1 MSNKN
6 NNYVLNL
13 CLSGCCF
20 VNNKYKNEND
30 RCLCNDDVYN
40 NLYNYVYNYVYWII
54 FVIVFGESLTLTCF
68 LLLFQSEN
76 YMETECSAPYINL
89 FLLLLLNIYLLT
101 TLCFSKTG
109 GYQYDGDFGSNEDK
123 IIIYERCYLKVAYI
137 INLFFRVWSFVSYLY
152 LIINMKIDYEEIIH
166 NEFNN
171 ITNETY
177 TTISITKIDNKYIK
191 CINDKLLGALL
202 MSSIILLVVLTCITL
217 YGVVEFIKCCDEH
230 IKERI
235 KKNRE
240 SELETTKVKLKTT
253 EQKIEELETKLRITE
268 SKLNDNANII
278 VAEVLIKEDV

>member
-6 NNYVLNL
+6 DNYVLNL
-13 CLSGCCF
+13 CFSCCCF
-20 VNNKYKNEND
+20 VDNKYKNENS
-30 RCLCNDDVYN
+30 RCLCNDEIYNFVY
-40 NLYNYVYNYVYWII
+40 YYVYWII
-54 FVIVFGESLTLTCF
+54 FVIVFGESLILTIF

-76 YMETECSAPYINL
+76 YMEKECSAPYINL

-109 GYQYDGDFGSNEDK
+109 RFQYKYKRNNENK
-123 IIIYERCYLKVAYI
+123 IIIYERWYLKVAYV

-177 TTISITKIDNKYIK
+177 TTISIDKIDNKYIK
-191 CINDKLLGALL
+191 CINDELLGALL

-217 YGVVEFIKCCDEH
+217 YGIVEFIKCCDKH

-235 KKNRE
+235 KKHRE

-268 SKLNDNANII
+268 SKLNDDANII
-278 VAEVLIKEDV
+278 VAEVLTKEDV

>member
-13 CLSGCCF
+13 CFSCRCF
-20 VNNKYKNEND
+20 VNNKND
-30 RCLCNDDVYN
+30 RCLCNNIDI
-40 NLYNYVYNYVYWII
+40 YNYEYNYVYWII

-109 GYQYDGDFGSNEDK
+109 RYHKYDGDK
-123 IIIYERCYLKVAYI
+123 IIIYERCYLKLAYI

-217 YGVVEFIKCCDEH
+217 YGIVEFIKCCDEH
-230 IKERI
+230 NKERI

-240 SELETTKVKLKTT
+240 TELETTKVKLKTT

-268 SKLNDNANII
+268 TKLNDNANII
-278 VAEVLIKEDV
+278 VAEVLTKEDV